1 MSRSLYNDE
10 VAERLREIINNYAK
24 NPEYTNSEYT
34 MQEAVTAL
42 NDHIRRQYF
51 RIKQD

>member
-1 MSRSLYNDE
+1 MSRHSNRDE
-10 VAERLREIINNYAK
+10 KAEQLREIINNYAK
-24 NPEYTNSEYT
+24 NPEYVNTQYT
-34 MQEAVTAL
+34 MQEAVQAL